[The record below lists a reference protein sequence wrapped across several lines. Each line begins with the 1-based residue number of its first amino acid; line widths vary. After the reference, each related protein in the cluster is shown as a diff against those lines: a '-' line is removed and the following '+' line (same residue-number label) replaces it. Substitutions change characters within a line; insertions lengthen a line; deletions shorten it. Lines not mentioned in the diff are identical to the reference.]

1 MKIIFISGLIS
12 LLLLSFLNAKN
23 ISIGHLVDFTGPTS
37 STGQPFGEGAIDA
50 INYLN
55 NKKNGILGKKI
66 RLETFDYSYK
76 APRAV
81 VTYKRWKS
89 KLKASVIIGWGTADT
104 EALMETVARDKIP
117 FFSGSYAG
125 QLTDPTESS

>member
-1 MKIIFISGLIS
+1 MKSFFISAIFVIFLVTN
-12 LLLLSFLNAKN
+12 SFTKN
-23 ISIGHLVDFTGPTS
+23 ITIGHLVDFTGPTS
-37 STGQPFGEGAIDA
+37 STGQPFGKGAIDT

-76 APRAV
+76 ASRAV

-89 KLKASVIIGWGTADT
+89 KLKPSVIIGWGTADT

-117 FFSGSYAG
+117 FFSGSYA
-125 QLTDPTESS
+125 